1 VNDPVGL
8 INNANNPAAA
18 RHMDAA
24 QKLHAQRQKQADT
37 TRDADAAGF
46 RDLLMQNLARVNE
59 LQQDATQAV
68 EDLSTGK
75 RDDLETVLMATQK
88 ADTAFRML
96 LQVRNQ
102 VMQAYDEVK
111 QIRV

>member
-1 VNDPVGL
+1 MNDPVGL
-8 INNANNPAAA
+8 ASAANNPNPLHADAA
-18 RHMDAA
+18 R
-24 QKLHAQRQKQADT
+24 KLHAQRARQQGDADT
-37 TRDADAAGF
+37 ANPADF
-46 RDLLMQNLARVNE
+46 KQLLEQNLAQVNR
-59 LQQDATQAV
+59 LQQDATRAV
-68 EDLSTGK
+68 EDLAAGR

-102 VMQAYDEVK
+102 VMQAYDEIK